1 MRSTTTRIVAV
12 LAALLIVTA
21 ACSSSKKSSDA
32 GGSTD
37 TTAASASNYDASLAA
52 KLPEKIKSAGEI
64 TVATDA
70 SYAPMEFFASDTT
83 TIQGADIDLA
93 KALGDVLGVKVNIE
107 NAEFAQIIPGLGARY
122 DLGMSSFTDNQER
135 EATVDFVTYFKA
147 GTSFMVQKGKNQDL
161 TSLDAL
167 CGKSVGVETGTT
179 QADDATAQSTTCT
192 DGGKAAVKVESFPTQ
207 DEVNVALSS
216 GRVDVVMADSPVAGY
231 QVEQNGDAFELIGS
245 SYGTAPYG
253 IAIPKDSAYA
263 GTTDALLGAMLKLN
277 SSGAY
282 SKILKAWGLESG
294 AITDF
299 QINGAVS

>member
-32 GGSTD
+32 GGSTG
-37 TTAASASNYDASLAA
+37 TTAPATNYDAVLAA

-70 SYAPMEFFASDTT
+70 TYAPMEFYASDTT
-83 TIQGADIDLA
+83 TLQGADVDLA
-93 KALGDVLGVKVNIE
+93 KALGDVLGVKVNVE
-107 NAEFAQIIPGLGARY
+107 NATFNDIIPGLGTRY
-122 DLGMSSFTDNQER
+122 DLGISSMTDRTDR

-179 QADDATAQSTTCT
+179 QADDVTTQSTTCT
-192 DGGKAAVKVESFPTQ
+192 GAGKAAVQIQSFPTQ
-207 DEVNVALSS
+207 DEVNVALTS
-216 GRVDVVMADSPVAGY
+216 GRVDVVLADTPVAGY
-231 QVEQNGDAFELIGS
+231 QVEQNGNAFELVGS

-253 IAIPKDSAYA
+253 IAIPKSADYA

-277 SSGAY
+277 SNGAY
-282 SKILKAWGLESG
+282 TKILKAWGLESG